1 MMEWNRTH
9 LFEEFVHIEN
19 IVMVVFLQRMT
30 AGKSWTDLHILIPC
44 VEEEILLDVSTQE
57 ECGIQLIWNT
67 SVLTN

>member
-1 MMEWNRTH
+1 MMEWNKTH

-19 IVMVVFLQRMT
+19 IVLVVFLQRMT
-30 AGKSWTDLHILIPC
+30 AGKISDLHILIPC